1 MQAQSSASAM
11 LWLHTV
17 YTGATPG
24 ILTPLPKPAKGM
36 REKPGKAWKKKEQH
50 LELLSGTA
58 EITFICSRLH
68 ETFPSNQNHSG
79 GPW

>member
-36 REKPGKAWKKKEQH
+36 REKLGKAWEKK
-50 LELLSGTA
+50 GA
-58 EITFICSRLH
+58 TFGIIIRNSRNYLYMQQI
-68 ETFPSNQNHSG
+68 NQNHSG

>member
-36 REKPGKAWKKKEQH
+36 REKLGKAWEKKRSNIWNYYQEQQK
-50 LELLSGTA
+50 LPLYA
-58 EITFICSRLH
+58 AD
-68 ETFPSNQNHSG
+68 
-79 GPW
+79 